1 MEVLL
6 GSIICLWIGEQ
17 WRNND
22 CLIYSAH
29 LVKSLLFF
37 KTWTPWRERGA
48 WGPVSCIACDW
59 QSHDTGLGSPA
70 CGVFYPIWEVSVV
83 RCTLFYTAPRMRK
96 CFLLCCDQLWSHP
109 ISEMLKYEK
118 VFLELMKCG
127 SSRIL
132 GKSFSLAPL
141 CLAFSFLN

>member
-48 WGPVSCIACDW
+48 WGPVSCVAWDW
-59 QSHDTGLGSPA
+59 QSWYGAWLSCLWCVLSHLRGRCCKMHAILHSTENEKMLSIMLWSAMIPPHFSSPWYWNCFGFIGGLPLLKP
-70 CGVFYPIWEVSVV
+70 VTE
-83 RCTLFYTAPRMRK
+83 
-96 CFLLCCDQLWSHP
+96 LLCYFGGC
-109 ISEMLKYEK
+109 
-118 VFLELMKCG
+118 
-127 SSRIL
+127 
-132 GKSFSLAPL
+132 
-141 CLAFSFLN
+141 CLFFYS